1 MKIIETKTKANIYAQ
16 YLWCQLSVPEI
27 YTGFTCQLVLNNFTT
42 SFANGM
48 TIGTAIQ
55 YNGKLILKPLSAI
68 THEDAIELAKIHWKD
83 SIIEPSNILILPKG
97 SDLTIIEYK
106 KAEYDS
112 DYLWLE
118 NRMEKKLYIFQYL
131 QSKGYAL
138 PYLNYSVEELV
149 EAGVYLLEN

>member
-1 MKIIETKTKANIYAQ
+1 MEVKNEIKITIFAQ
-16 YLWCQLSVPEI
+16 YWMQKIGITKYTNRLQINRSNIGNIDKISV
-27 YTGFTCQLVLNNFTT
+27 
-42 SFANGM
+42 
-48 TIGTAIQ
+48 
-55 YNGKLILKPLSAI
+55 KPLSDI
-68 THEDAIELAKIHWKD
+68 THEDAIELAKIHWLD

-106 KAEYDS
+106 KTEYDS

-118 NRMEKKLYIFQYL
+118 NKMEKKLCIFQYL

-149 EAGVYLLEN
+149 EAGVYELIK